1 MLGPWVMNFASY
13 QCRLRITDISKSVNS
28 DTNLNDRAVPVKQ
41 LELTDYVQGT
51 GFGNIADAA
60 KGN

>member
-1 MLGPWVMNFASY
+1 MNFASY
-13 QCRLRITDISKSVNS
+13 QCRLRITDINKSVNS

-41 LELTDYVQGT
+41 LELTDYVQKAT